1 MSDQATKGSRGCTAY
16 RRRIVF
22 ENGAGHDAISD
33 DVESPSRPVSIIA
46 VVCPNPLL
54 LRV

>member
-22 ENGAGHDAISD
+22 ENGADHDAI
-33 DVESPSRPVSIIA
+33 DVESTSRPVSIIA